1 MIKYTKL
8 TDHKDA
14 INKTGKIT
22 DKRYMFFNQM
32 IISKLQCGVCD
43 KTDKVDKIRTRH
55 LNMIHRS

>member
-22 DKRYMFFNQM
+22 DERYMFFNQM
-32 IISKLQCGVCD
+32 LISKLQCGVCD
-43 KTDKVDKIRTRH
+43 KTDKVD
-55 LNMIHRS
+55 

>member
-14 INKTGKIT
+14 LNKTGKIT

-32 IISKLQCGVCD
+32 NISKLQCGVCD
-43 KTDKVDKIRTRH
+43 KTDKVG
-55 LNMIHRS
+55 

>member
-1 MIKYTKL
+1 MINYTKL

-32 IISKLQCGVCD
+32 IISKLKCVVCD
-43 KTDKVDKIRTRH
+43 KTDKVD
-55 LNMIHRS
+55 